1 MSISFGLASSRAA
14 ALSLLSSNLEMIF
27 GSRIHVSAG
36 HEKKKKAPSLPV
48 SLSHTPTNTE
58 TLMHSGYPSRAWVT

>member
-36 HEKKKKAPSLPV
+36 HEKKKKPPPFLF
-48 SLSHTPTNTE
+48 LFHTHPQTQK
-58 TLMHSGYPSRAWVT
+58 H